1 MRVPGLKSK
10 ARLIFRTFI
19 SLVLILG
26 QLAILPNASA
36 DNLKDCRIPPSQWSI
51 VSLGFPLKKERLANQ
66 ESTKILVLPFQLK
79 GEPIF
84 SLGPDDLSKFSLAA
98 QDIRDFS
105 SGKSNLQ
112 FIFNKTV
119 ELPQTALELDEIK
132 RNVGNTWA
140 KDFANSTW
148 GFVTKTIMENDPSIN
163 YSGVDAILM
172 YGKSSKVSQEIAE
185 AMMFTSDTNMKFNPA
200 KSDGGKW
207 FDPIK
212 TDETQISNVVLMYN
226 NLDRATITHEVM
238 HLYGLTD
245 LYGTADGP
253 GRLSLMSDS
262 SLNLL
267 SFEKWVLGWL
277 PNNDVQCFSS
287 VSSNSIYKISL
298 DNSKVNQVVVIRT
311 SDRDDLVVETTK
323 VRGKRYLAFYSVSN
337 DLRPPL
343 TLFQD
348 RTFRQP
354 GGAEIE
360 DYTIMGSQFVGP
372 KFTLLVSNFDS
383 TSTTLHLA
391 PASLTSSNDFKN
403 LVLTSF
409 EARNK
414 IVKEIEERYAAESK
428 AAADKAAA
436 DKAAADKA
444 AADKAA
450 ADKAAADKAAAAK
463 LASKKKSTIFCI
475 KGKVVKKVTG
485 VQPKCPSGYKN
496 R

>member
-1 MRVPGLKSK
+1 MRVSLLKSK
-10 ARLIFRTFI
+10 ARVFFRTFS
-19 SLVLILG
+19 SLLLILG

-36 DNLKDCRIPPSQWSI
+36 DDLKDCRIPPSQWSI

-66 ESTKILVLPFQLK
+66 ESSKILVLPFQLK

-148 GFVTKTIMENDPSIN
+148 GFVTKTIMENDPNIN

-185 AMMFTSDTNMKFNPA
+185 AMMFTSDANMKFNPV
-200 KSDGGKW
+200 KSDGSKW
-207 FDPIK
+207 FEPIK
-212 TDETQISNVVLMYN
+212 TNEAQISNVVLMYN
-226 NLDRATITHEVM
+226 NLSRATITHEVM

-245 LYGTADGP
+245 LYGSGDGP
-253 GRLSLMSDS
+253 GRLSLMSDN

-267 SFEKWVLGWL
+267 SFEKWILGWI
-277 PNNDVQCFSS
+277 PSNDVQCFSS
-287 VSSNSIYKISL
+287 VSSGSILKIAL

-311 SDRDDLVVETTK
+311 SDRDDYVIETTRVK
-323 VRGKRYLAFYSVSN
+323 GKRYLAFYSVSN
-337 DLRPPL
+337 DQRPPL
-343 TLFQD
+343 TLFPD
-348 RTFRQP
+348 RVFRQP

-360 DYTIMGSQFVGP
+360 DYTVMGSQFVGP
-372 KFTLLVSNFDS
+372 KFTLLVSNYDA

-403 LVLTSF
+403 LVLMSF
-409 EARNK
+409 EARDK
-414 IVKEIEERYAAESK
+414 IVKEIEERFAAES
-428 AAADKAAA
+428 
-436 DKAAADKA
+436 KA